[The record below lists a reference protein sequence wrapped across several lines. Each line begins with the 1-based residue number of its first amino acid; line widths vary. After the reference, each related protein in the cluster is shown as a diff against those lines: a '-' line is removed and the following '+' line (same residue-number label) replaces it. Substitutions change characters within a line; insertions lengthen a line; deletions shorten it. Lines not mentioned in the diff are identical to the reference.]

1 MWHVSPA
8 IIAITSIIAIFI
20 AITAII
26 AIVTIIAIFIA
37 IIVRAAL
44 RRAFAHCRTI
54 IATRRSRL
62 FRSFYILIINH
73 LFNHL
78 NMTIVQVFWL

>member
-1 MWHVSPA
+1 MQHVSSA

-20 AITAII
+20 AIIAIIAITAITAII

-62 FRSFYILIINH
+62 FRSFD
-73 LFNHL
+73 FNYKSF
-78 NMTIVQVFWL
+78 I